1 MNLEKLARTVG
12 VVVAAALLAAALQGC
27 GSGGDNGSAV
37 SQAVYDALQADYA
50 RAVTERDAA
59 QAARQT
65 AEAAAAAARA
75 ALATAEAA
83 ETKAREA
90 QGAAE
95 LRRSAAV
102 RARAVAEA
110 ARVTADTATAAAEA
124 ARTAAETA
132 RAAAEAER
140 DAANRG
146 KVSAGAAE
154 ALAGQARKDAEAA
167 QAKAETAEAAA
178 EAARK
183 TAEKARADAE
193 AARKAAEAA
202 RATAEAERDAANEAG
217 RTAGALRAAAVA
229 ARATAEAERDAANEA
244 RTTAETA
251 RATAEQERDDALAL
265 LHEHTAAAAAQ
276 RARVDAAAIQ
286 KSADDL
292 AQLPATLAPG
302 GVVTRPASTAKT
314 QPGFQGSDPGRGD
327 TNGDGVLDAPGESW
341 ARLTVW
347 HSGPTV
353 RFTASSGTGSAR
365 QTHFR
370 LSTAAG
376 PVLTSLRKQTDVPGG
391 HTRHVYLVTDI
402 EPPRKDLFR
411 DNVPPGVSFTL
422 TTAGAG
428 YHVATQRTRYAL
440 LNAAGNAAN
449 TAVIN
454 VAKTSAITLDPPA
467 ALAPTAAIPNQA
479 VASGLSIPGTYATAP
494 GAYVCN
500 GGNAGDCTLA
510 LNADGELTMQADAAW
525 LFVPD
530 GLITVTDKD
539 YLIYGAWL
547 LKPDSQ
553 VGTAYAAALSA
564 STELNMFNGENIEGL
579 SGTAAYKG
587 TAAGFFAERHI
598 GTATAASGTFT
609 ATVELAADFAA
620 ASRPDDATRDGTLSG
635 TVRDFIRS
643 DGVSVDWLVT
653 LGQVELP
660 TAATPL
666 TGAPGG
672 GFVAGHTSGF
682 ASGAVWAGEWGVQ
695 LVGNGG
701 TGLETKHPTGVIGT
715 FGAQHG
721 APVRL
726 TDTTD
731 PAAAD
736 AGFAAVIGGFGA
748 RKQ

>member
-12 VVVAAALLAAALQGC
+12 IVAAAALLAAALQGC

-50 RAVTERDAA
+50 RTAAERDAA

-65 AEAAAAAARA
+65 AEAAARDAEAARA
-75 ALATAEAA
+75 KAEGAA
-83 ETKAREA
+83 ADAREA

-95 LRRSAAV
+95 TLRDAAV
-102 RARAVAEA
+102 A
-110 ARVTADTATAAAEA
+110 AQAAAEA
-124 ARTAAETA
+124 ARTT
-132 RAAAEAER
+132 
-140 DAANRG
+140 
-146 KVSAGAAE
+146 
-154 ALAGQARKDAEAA
+154 
-167 QAKAETAEAAA
+167 A

-183 TAEKARADAE
+183 TAEATARDAEAARAKAEGERHVANVDKAVAEQAQADAE
-193 AARKAAEAA
+193 AAQKTAEQAQADAEAAQKTAEQAQAAAEAAQKAAEAA
-202 RATAEAERDAANEAG
+202 RTTAETERDVANIAKMTAEAAAKAAQEAQTTAEAERDAAQAAQAKAE
-217 RTAGALRAAAVA
+217 TERAAAVA
-229 ARATAEAERDAANEA
+229 
-244 RTTAETA
+244 
-251 RATAEQERDDALAL
+251 L
-265 LHEHTAAAAAQ
+265 LNKQTAAEAAQ

-292 AQLPATLAPG
+292 AQLPSALAPE
-302 GVVTRPASTAKT
+302 GVVIRPASTAKT
-314 QPGFQGSDPGRGD
+314 VPGFQGSDPGRGD
-327 TNGDGVLDAPGESW
+327 TDGDGVLDDGESW

-353 RFTASSGTGSAR
+353 HYTAASGTGSAR

-370 LSTAAG
+370 LSTEAG

-411 DNVPPGVSFTL
+411 DNVPTGVSFTIDGV
-422 TTAGAG
+422 GAG
-428 YHVATQRTRYAL
+428 YHAATQRTRYAL
-440 LNAAGNAAN
+440 VKADNTAN
-449 TAVIN
+449 TDVIN
-454 VAKTSAITLDPPA
+454 VATTTAITLDPPA
-467 ALAPTAAIPNQA
+467 VLTPTAAISSRA
-479 VASGLSIPGTYATAP
+479 VADGLGIPGTYAHAP
-494 GAYVCN
+494 GTYFCN
-500 GGNAGDCTLA
+500 GGNNGDCTLA

-564 STELNMFNGENIEGL
+564 GNDLFAAGNIAGL
-579 SGTAAYKG
+579 SGKAAYKG
-587 TAAGFFAERHI
+587 AAAGFFAERHI
-598 GTATAASGTFT
+598 GTDTAVSGTFSAT
-609 ATVELAADFAA
+609 AELAADFAT
-620 ASRPDDATRDGTLSG
+620 ATTGGTVSG

-643 DGVSVDWLVT
+643 DGVSVDWLVM
-653 LGQVELP
+653 LGQVTLP
-660 TAATPL
+660 TQNTAD
-666 TGAPGG
+666 G
-672 GFVAGHTSGF
+672 GFAAGDTSGF

-695 LVGNGG
+695 LVGDGIAAAQ
-701 TGLETKHPTGVIGT
+701 HPSGVIGT